1 MPKPFGVVDI
11 LVSGKPP
18 KHGLTQHTDQSMAAV
33 LAGAGVGERLAG
45 HRAKAECVVKFTV
58 CKQTGVRSDHR
69 TAELERQSAVE
80 IEPERLRHPIHPP
93 GSSSPPRSIQNK
105 VLMPISESA

>member
-80 IEPERLRHPIHPP
+80 IEPENALARFTRRVRHESRLQI
-93 GSSSPPRSIQNK
+93 SITY
-105 VLMPISESA
+105 